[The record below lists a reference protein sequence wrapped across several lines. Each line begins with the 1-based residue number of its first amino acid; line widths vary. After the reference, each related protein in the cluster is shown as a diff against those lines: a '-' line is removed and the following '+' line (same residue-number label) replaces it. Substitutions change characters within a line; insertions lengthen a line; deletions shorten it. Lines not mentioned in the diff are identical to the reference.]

1 MELAMRHH
9 TAGRLA
15 EAKAIYIQ
23 VLSRSP
29 DYAAALHLLGLVGLQ
44 QGQPE
49 HALELMSKSI
59 QIDGKQAD
67 AHNNLGNVLYRL
79 GRHED
84 AIASFGRALQLQPNY
99 PEAQSNLGNV
109 LRACGRLDEA
119 LAAYEQALKL
129 RPDYVDGHWNLA
141 QLLLLRGDYE
151 RGWREYEWR
160 WKVRSMFMPRNF
172 AQPRW
177 RGEELSGKK
186 ILIHT
191 EQGLGDAI
199 QFVRYAPL
207 IAQRGGRV
215 IFECQFEVQRLLRQ
229 CPGVEQ
235 VVVAGQPLPAFD
247 VQCPLLSL
255 PGVFGTTERS
265 VPADVPY
272 VFADAAVAARWQ
284 QKLAGAGTGRKVGL
298 VWGSGR
304 IFPHY
309 YLKSMALAELGPLAR
324 VAGVQFVSL
333 QKGPAAVEASGLPA
347 GMRLLD
353 WTNQLS
359 DFADTSA
366 LVAGLDLVISV
377 DTAVAHL
384 AGAMKKPVWTLIPFD
399 PDWRWGLGQQDS
411 PWYPTMRLFRQKR
424 AGDWAE
430 VVEHV
435 AESLADWAG

>member
-1 MELAMRHH
+1 
-9 TAGRLA
+9 
-15 EAKAIYIQ
+15 
-23 VLSRSP
+23 
-29 DYAAALHLLGLVGLQ
+29 
-44 QGQPE
+44 
-49 HALELMSKSI
+49 
-59 QIDGKQAD
+59 
-67 AHNNLGNVLYRL
+67 
-79 GRHED
+79 
-84 AIASFGRALQLQPNY
+84 
-99 PEAQSNLGNV
+99 
-109 LRACGRLDEA
+109 
-119 LAAYEQALKL
+119 
-129 RPDYVDGHWNLA
+129 
-141 QLLLLRGDYE
+141 
-151 RGWREYEWR
+151 
-160 WKVRSMFMPRNF
+160 MFMPRNF

-177 RGEELSGKK
+177 RGEELAGKK

-215 IFECQFEVQRLLRQ
+215 IYECQFEVQRLLRQ

-255 PGVFGTTERS
+255 PEVFGTTERNI
-265 VPADVPY
+265 PADSPY

-309 YLKSMALAELGPLAR
+309 YLKSMKLAELEPLSR
-324 VAGVQFVSL
+324 VGGVQFVSL
-333 QKGPAAVEASGLPA
+333 QKGPPAGEASGAPA

-366 LVAGLDLVISV
+366 LVAGLDLVLSV

-384 AGAMKKPVWTLIPFD
+384 AGAMGKPVWTLIPFD
-399 PDWRWGLGQQDS
+399 PDWRWGLGRQDS
-411 PWYPTMRLFRQKR
+411 PWYPTMRLFRQER
-424 AGDWAE
+424 AGDWAG
-430 VVEHV
+430 VVGKV
-435 AESLADWAG
+435 AESLAGWVG